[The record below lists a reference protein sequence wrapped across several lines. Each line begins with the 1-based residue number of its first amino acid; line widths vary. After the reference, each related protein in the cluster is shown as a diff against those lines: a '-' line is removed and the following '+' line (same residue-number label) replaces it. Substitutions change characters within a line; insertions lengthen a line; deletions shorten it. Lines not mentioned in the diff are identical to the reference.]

1 VQAAFLNYLSG
12 FALASTEY
20 TNFTVANVR
29 LPLALSD
36 AAASQAQ
43 YATWSDKVSAANG
56 GADIDLISPRGE
68 KAYDERV
75 RAWRLKRIQKFT
87 HSHVKWAMGDKK
99 GGVGAGKEGED
110 QHVEGENADAER
122 HQVGV
127 LWLPSFWHSSD
138 RTCVVQYMRLNTACP
153 AYA

>member
-43 YATWSDKVSAANG
+43 YATWSDKVSAANAEKRRTTNG
-56 GADIDLISPRGE
+56 CVRGA
-68 KAYDERV
+68 
-75 RAWRLKRIQKFT
+75 
-87 HSHVKWAMGDKK
+87 
-99 GGVGAGKEGED
+99 
-110 QHVEGENADAER
+110 
-122 HQVGV
+122 
-127 LWLPSFWHSSD
+127 
-138 RTCVVQYMRLNTACP
+138 
-153 AYA
+153 